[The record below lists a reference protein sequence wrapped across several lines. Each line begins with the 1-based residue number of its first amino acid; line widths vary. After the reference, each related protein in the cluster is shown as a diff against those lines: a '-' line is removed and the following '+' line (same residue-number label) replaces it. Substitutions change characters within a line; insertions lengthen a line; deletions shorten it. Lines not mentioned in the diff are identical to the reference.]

1 MVRFVLS
8 GCALA
13 ILYSVL
19 KHTGTSHAATAL
31 TLSGGFVAL
40 LVTTLMQDA

>member
-8 GCALA
+8 ACALA
-13 ILYSVL
+13 ILYTVL
-19 KHTGTSHAATAL
+19 KQVGSSNAATAL

-40 LVTTLMQDA
+40 LVTTLLQDA